1 MKAFLIPLI
10 SFSLIACNGQ
20 TAQTESQEQGVRS
33 VKYITTKY
41 ESHRQVREFSGLVK
55 SAQTSPI
62 SFKVGGT
69 VNQVLVLKGQHVNKG
84 QILAQLGTE
93 EFTLALNKAKASLG
107 AANAARIQAEDK
119 YIRAAK
125 LNESGFISDSELT
138 AIRADFDA
146 KLEQQN
152 LAMSDLN
159 NAELNL
165 SRTVLYAPYTGQIS
179 DVSVDDFT
187 KVNSGQKIIELVNN
201 DSFDVDF
208 LVPESLIQ
216 EAKYGEEV
224 DIQFPSLPSQVF
236 VGSVSEIGAVVR
248 KGNAYTVTVRV
259 QGDTNQLRNGM
270 SATIKLNV
278 GASNENI
285 IRLPLEAFDFDDDS
299 HSTQDNNA
307 AIFVVNPESFHLER
321 RYVKLLRKVNHNV
334 VVLDNLQEGEYVV
347 VAGVPFLYEG
357 QKVNL
362 WQGY

>member
-10 SFSLIACNGQ
+10 SLSLIACEGQ
-20 TAQTESQEQGVRS
+20 DTQVKPQEQAVRS
-33 VKYITTKY
+33 VKFITTKY

-69 VNQVLVLKGQHVNKG
+69 VNQVLVLKGQRVNKG

-107 AANAARIQAEDK
+107 AANASRIQAEDK
-119 YIRAAK
+119 FTRAAK

-165 SRTVLYAPYTGQIS
+165 ARTVLYAPYTGLIS
-179 DVSVDDFT
+179 DVLVDDFT

-201 DSFDVDF
+201 DSFDIDF

-216 EAKYGEEV
+216 EVQYGEEV
-224 DIQFPSLPSQVF
+224 DITFPSLPEEAL
-236 VGSVSEIGAVVR
+236 VGNVSEIGAVVR

-259 QGDTNQLRNGM
+259 NGDTSRLRNGM
-270 SATIKLNV
+270 SAIIRLNV
-278 GASNENI
+278 GTHNENI
-285 IRLPLEAFDFDDDS
+285 VRLPLEAFDFDDKS
-299 HSTQDNNA
+299 HGDENNNA
-307 AIFVVNPESFHLER
+307 AIFVVNPDTHHLER
-321 RYVKLLRKVNHNV
+321 RYVKLLRKINHQV
-334 VVLDNLQEGEYVV
+334 VVLDNLEEGELVV
-347 VAGVPFLYEG
+347 VAGVPYLYEG